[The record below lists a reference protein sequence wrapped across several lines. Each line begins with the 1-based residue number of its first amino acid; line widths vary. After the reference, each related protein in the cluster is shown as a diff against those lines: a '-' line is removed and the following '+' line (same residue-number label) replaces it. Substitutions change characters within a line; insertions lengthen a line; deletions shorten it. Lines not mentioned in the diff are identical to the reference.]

1 MLYKLTN
8 DGRWKGDIEN
18 FLKEWLP
25 GGGIP
30 RTPQGLVWR
39 DKWGSNRYAA
49 NAAMLALL
57 AAKNGIR
64 TQDYYNFA
72 ASQINFMLGD
82 GGRSYVVGFGH
93 NFPQKPHHKAA

>member
-1 MLYKLTN
+1 MYKLTG
-8 DGRWKGDIEN
+8 DGKYKNLLQN

-25 GGGIP
+25 GGSVP
-30 RTPQGLVWR
+30 RTPQGLCWR

-49 NAAMLALL
+49 NAAMVALL
-57 AAKNGIR
+57 AAKAGINSK
-64 TQDYYNFA
+64 QYSDFA

-93 NFPQKPHHKAA
+93 NYPQRAHHKAA

>member
-1 MLYKLTN
+1 MLYKLT
-8 DGRWKGDIEN
+8 GGEYKSDIEN

-25 GGGIP
+25 GGSLP
-30 RTPQGLVWR
+30 RTPKGLVWR

-57 AAKNGIR
+57 AAKNGIN
-64 TQDYYNFA
+64 TKQYYDFA

-82 GGRSYVVGFGH
+82 AGRSYVVGFGH
-93 NFPQKPHHKAA
+93 NYPQRAHHKAA